1 MKTRLNEMQE
11 ALPPTSPTEREEAQ
25 ATGEPQELVREE
37 LNTVSVPEPFRPI
50 FEKAQQYVQEYFS
63 RRVEDP
69 KHSSILISGERYIL
83 VRAAS
88 MSVEFFDL
96 VTSLYQDKGRH
107 EARKVANNLLFDIA
121 NAIGKADAKSF
132 HAKMGVTDPIER
144 LSAGPIHFSF
154 SGWAFVKISPES
166 SPSPDSNFFL
176 IYDHPFSFESDAWIK
191 RGRKT
196 DAPVCIMNAGYSSG
210 WCEESFG
217 IPLVAAEVECAAR
230 GDAQCR
236 FIMAPP
242 QRIEEHL
249 EKYRQK
255 KTGAAATLDRRD
267 ELEPEIT
274 VPEFFQRKRMEEE
287 LRKSRDELEKRVV
300 ERTTEVVYAYE
311 QLKQESA
318 ERSRMEEELRQSQK
332 MEAVGRLAGGIAH
345 DFNNLLSI
353 IMGYAEFLEQG
364 PSDASA
370 VRRQAEKISSASKKA
385 AALTN
390 QLLAFSRKQV
400 LAPQIIDLNSVILEI
415 GEMVPRLIGEDVE
428 MELHLTP
435 NLAKV
440 RVDRVQMEQVIL
452 NLAVNARDAMPEGG
466 KLTIETRNVDL
477 RNRPRTEGFGV
488 PPGEYVLM
496 TVRDNG
502 QGISEEVRAHIF
514 EPFFTT
520 KERAKG
526 TGLGLATVY
535 GIVRQSDGYVGVES
549 ELGRGSTFLIWLPR
563 SNEIAVP
570 SEHEPQSV
578 QQLGGD
584 ETILVVEDE
593 EALLEAVGDYLA
605 RLGYHVLRAANGVE
619 ALELAGRPGAQV
631 HLVVTDVVMPKMS
644 GPEMMAR
651 LLLLNPKLLVI
662 YVSGYTDNMIAKRG
676 VLEAGVV
683 FLQKPFP
690 LRILAGKIREA
701 ISNVQN

>member
-1 MKTRLNEMQE
+1 
-11 ALPPTSPTEREEAQ
+11 
-25 ATGEPQELVREE
+25 
-37 LNTVSVPEPFRPI
+37 
-50 FEKAQQYVQEYFS
+50 
-63 RRVEDP
+63 
-69 KHSSILISGERYIL
+69 
-83 VRAAS
+83 
-88 MSVEFFDL
+88 
-96 VTSLYQDKGRH
+96 
-107 EARKVANNLLFDIA
+107 
-121 NAIGKADAKSF
+121 
-132 HAKMGVTDPIER
+132 
-144 LSAGPIHFSF
+144 
-154 SGWAFVKISPES
+154 
-166 SPSPDSNFFL
+166 
-176 IYDHPFSFESDAWIK
+176 
-191 RGRKT
+191 
-196 DAPVCIMNAGYSSG
+196 
-210 WCEESFG
+210 
-217 IPLVAAEVECAAR
+217 
-230 GDAQCR
+230 
-236 FIMAPP
+236 
-242 QRIEEHL
+242 
-249 EKYRQK
+249 
-255 KTGAAATLDRRD
+255 
-267 ELEPEIT
+267 
-274 VPEFFQRKRMEEE
+274 
-287 LRKSRDELEKRVV
+287 
-300 ERTTEVVYAYE
+300 
-311 QLKQESA
+311 
-318 ERSRMEEELRQSQK
+318 
-332 MEAVGRLAGGIAH
+332 
-345 DFNNLLSI
+345 
-353 IMGYAEFLEQG
+353 
-364 PSDASA
+364 
-370 VRRQAEKISSASKKA
+370 
-385 AALTN
+385 
-390 QLLAFSRKQV
+390 
-400 LAPQIIDLNSVILEI
+400 
-415 GEMVPRLIGEDVE
+415 
-428 MELHLTP
+428 
-435 NLAKV
+435 
-440 RVDRVQMEQVIL
+440 
-452 NLAVNARDAMPEGG
+452 MPEGG